1 MFPLLLAAL
10 ALAGPA
16 PAGSPTLTTDLDGDG
31 RAETATA
38 RLRGKSVRLEIA
50 DLAGKRLASA
60 DAPAPRGSGEAA
72 VLLTSGALGSSG
84 SLLEVAATRA
94 GEECHSIWRFHG
106 GALARLPVKR
116 GAETLPDCARPDGW
130 TARWEKRAEN
140 APAVWVRERT
150 RATPRGVHSQHEVF
164 AFTGFALE
172 LDARRSA
179 TEISGVAIPVWN
191 NITLYTKPA
200 LEVLSSRFDLSEFR
214 AAPRLRL
221 KTDRA
226 EGVFELQLQDHAG
239 QLAAP
244 VIAAGPGSEPN
255 EVTLTVRAEKGP
267 SDVRATVRGSIV
279 SEVRV
284 TGLSPR
290 WDALYLPGSRFTG
303 DAIEIYARAEDE
315 IASAYLVGLWS
326 SDRGEQLALN
336 LVPGVLGVLE
346 MRRSQVEAS
355 LDPVLAGTDVLLIP
369 RDGSPPAWALA
380 LKGPNALARV
390 PVRCGGR
397 NAGAWNCEAAG
408 PAEPFH
414 RVGGRMNAR

>member
-1 MFPLLLAAL
+1 MFPLLLATL
-10 ALAGPA
+10 ALAGPV
-16 PAGSPTLTTDLDGDG
+16 PAGPPALTADLDGDG
-31 RAETATA
+31 RALTATA
-38 RLRGKSVRLEIA
+38 RPRGKSVRLEIA

-60 DAPAPRGSGEAA
+60 EAPAPRGSGEAA

-84 SLLEVAATRA
+84 SLLEVAAIRA

-106 GALARLPVKR
+106 AALARLPVKR
-116 GAETLPDCARPDGW
+116 GSKTLPDCARPDGW
-130 TARWEKRAEN
+130 TARWEKMGDN
-140 APAVWVRERT
+140 APAVWVRERA
-150 RATPRGVHSQHEVF
+150 RETPRGVHSQREVYT
-164 AFTGFALE
+164 FTGFALE
-172 LDARRSA
+172 LDSGRSA
-179 TEISGVAIPVWN
+179 MQIAGVAIPVWN
-191 NITLYTKPA
+191 DAVLYTKPA

-214 AAPRLRL
+214 AAPRLKL

-226 EGVFELQLQDHAG
+226 EGVFELQFQDRAG

-244 VIAAGPGSEPN
+244 VIAAKPGNEPN
-255 EVTLTVRAEKGP
+255 EVTLTVRTEKGP
-267 SDVRATVRGSIV
+267 SDVRVAVRGSV
-279 SEVRV
+279 VLEVRV

-303 DAIEIYARAEDE
+303 DAIEVYARAEDE
-315 IASAYLVGLWS
+315 IASVYLFGLWS
-326 SDRGEQLALN
+326 SERGEQLALN

-346 MRRSQVEAS
+346 MRHSQVEAS
-355 LDPVLAGTDVLLIP
+355 LDPVLAGTDVLLVP
-369 RDGSPPAWALA
+369 RDGSSPAWALA